1 MMAGV
6 MDAPSGWRYQKDGK
20 EYGPVAYTAL
30 QKMARS
36 GKLTDDD
43 LVYSPTVGRWVK
55 AWEVTGLFDLAAAA
69 AAKEAS
75 PDDQAL
81 ARRRRIMVTVV
92 AVNVVV
98 VAIIGLVLLLT
109 VK

>member
-1 MMAGV
+1 
-6 MDAPSGWRYQKDGK
+6 MDVPQGWRYKKDGK
-20 EYGPVAYTAL
+20 EHGPVDYTAL

-55 AWEVTGLFDLAAAA
+55 AWEVTGLFDLTAAA
-69 AAKEAS
+69 AAKEAA
-75 PDDQAL
+75 PDDLAL
-81 ARRRRIMVTVV
+81 ARRRKIMLIVV
-92 AVNVVV
+92 AVDVAV